1 MYCVL
6 YAVYTLHVLICS
18 ICTVYCMQCIL
29 YAVYMLHVLYAVC
42 IVCCICTVCIVSC
55 IYCMSYA
62 VYVLCIA
69 CCIYC
74 ILYAVCIV
82 CCIYCMQYIC
92 CMYCMQYILYAVY
105 IVCCIYCMLYILY
118 AVYVLWVLHVLLD
131 LEYFTLYSMRVQA
144 CTAVGCTL
152 SATQTVRTLEAAPS
166 GMGKPVL
173 TPQATLLGA
182 HSGILV
188 VWDVPQNLNGILKEY
203 RVERKDVSDGNN
215 YIIFRPCNLLGHS
228 LLKSAYKCWSIISEK
243 FLEKHGRHIVAA
255 KNLK

>member
-1 MYCVL
+1 MLYMYCMYCKLYILFVL
-6 YAVYTLHVLICS
+6 CS
-18 ICTVYCMQCIL
+18 ICTVYCMLYILYIVCSMYCMLYIL
-29 YAVYMLHVLYAVC
+29 YAVYMLHVLYAVY
-42 IVCCICTVCIVSC
+42 IVCS
-55 IYCMSYA
+55 IYCM
-62 VYVLCIA
+62 
-69 CCIYC
+69 
-74 ILYAVCIV
+74 
-82 CCIYCMQYIC
+82 
-92 CMYCMQYILYAVY
+92 
-105 IVCCIYCMLYILY
+105 
-118 AVYVLWVLHVLLD
+118 YVLWVLHVLLD